1 MFLFTKHGGF
11 NLKSPKIIA
20 PLTISLLAQPVFLS
34 IYETFSAI
42 WCHLYKIKKVK
53 STHGGVILLQLQT
66 ESRNFTKSN
75 TRPWIF
81 FTFLKLYK
89 WYQIAQSITNV
100 LSGTYDVLMLNSN
113 IWGFRDYKDFI

>member
-11 NLKSPKIIA
+11 NLNKDNLKSPKIIA
-20 PLTISLLAQPVFLS
+20 PLAISLLTQPVFLS
-34 IYETFSAI
+34 IYEIFSAI
-42 WCHLYKIKKVK
+42 WYHLYKKKKVK
-53 STHGGVILLQLQT
+53 STYVGVILLQLQT
-66 ESRNFTKSN
+66 ECRNFTKSN

-100 LSGTYDVLMLNSN
+100 LSGTYDV
-113 IWGFRDYKDFI
+113 FDA